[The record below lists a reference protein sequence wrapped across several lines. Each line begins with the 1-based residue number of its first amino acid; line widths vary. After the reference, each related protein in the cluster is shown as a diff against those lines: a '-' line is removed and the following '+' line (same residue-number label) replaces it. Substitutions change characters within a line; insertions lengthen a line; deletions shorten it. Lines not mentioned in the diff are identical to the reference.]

1 MLRGFSLRRSP
12 TVKLETLLVH
22 SALSPPAE
30 TGAVADSIQ
39 LSTTFVHGAAGE
51 RAPAGFE
58 YQRGGHPNATALET
72 VLAAIEG
79 GRAALSFGSGMA
91 AISALMHCLDRRGE
105 VLIGTDVYQGT
116 RTLGREFLAPRG
128 FVLREVDHADVAG
141 FVQAIG
147 PATRLV
153 WLETP
158 SNPLLAV
165 GDIVAVADACRRHG
179 ALLVVDNTFATPV
192 LQNPLA
198 LGADVVMHSTTKYFG
213 GHSDVLGGA
222 LIFAERGELFEQVE
236 TFRGIHAGPMVPFNA
251 WLTLRGLR
259 TLAVRVERHAANAQ
273 RVAEYL
279 ATRPEI
285 ERVNYPG
292 LPSHRNHAVAR
303 RQMRAFG
310 GMLSFALRGGREAA
324 IAVAGALEV
333 FINAT
338 SLGGFESLVEHRW
351 SVENPTKV
359 SAENLLRLSVG
370 LEHADDLIADLA
382 QALDRL

>member
-1 MLRGFSLRRSP
+1 MLCGSP
-12 TVKLETLLVH
+12 ITLSTTMKLETLLVH
-22 SALSPPAE
+22 AALSPPAD

-51 RAPAGFE
+51 RAAAGFE
-58 YQRGGHPNATALET
+58 YQRGGHPNGLALET

-79 GRAALSFGSGMA
+79 GRAALCFASGMA
-91 AISALMHCLDRRGE
+91 AISALMHCLQVRGE

-116 RTLGREFLAPRG
+116 RTLAHDFLAPNG
-128 FVLREVDHADVAG
+128 FVVRELDHADGERFVA
-141 FVQAIG
+141 AIG
-147 PATRLV
+147 PATRMV

-158 SNPLLAV
+158 SNPLLTV
-165 GDIVAVADACRRHG
+165 GDIAAVAAACRRHG

-192 LQNPLA
+192 LQNPIS

-213 GHSDVLGGA
+213 GHSDVMGGA
-222 LIFAERGELFEQVE
+222 LIFAERDARFDQVE
-236 TFRGIHAGPMVPFNA
+236 TFRGMHGGLMVPFNA

-273 RVAEYL
+273 AVAEYL
-279 ATRPEI
+279 ATRPEV

-292 LPSHRNHAVAR
+292 LPGHRNHAVAR
-303 RQMRAFG
+303 RQMRGFG
-310 GMLSFALRGGREAA
+310 GMLSFSLRDGRAAA
-324 IAVAGALEV
+324 ISVAGSLRV
-333 FINAT
+333 FLNAT

-351 SVENPTKV
+351 SVEHPTKV
-359 SAENLLRLSVG
+359 SAENLLRLSIG
-370 LEHADDLIADLA
+370 LEHADDLVADLA